1 MLKRNQ
7 RQYLGI
13 LFEVW
18 DSNQS
23 WFWFVIDPHCEGGSI
38 GAAASEMEA
47 VRDACR
53 SIDEMMCSYLPPC
66 SADTAVPWNKPQG
79 KDMTRTAAIAHAHEQ
94 LRSGDFLREL
104 DRRVAYPTESQNAN
118 RADVLR
124 AYLEKELMPAF
135 AELDSQRDDHRIALA
150 H

>member
-38 GAAASEMEA
+38 GAAASETEA

-53 SIDEMMCSYLPPC
+53 SIDEMMMAYLPP
-66 SADTAVPWNKPQG
+66 SALGWEISLANLERYLACGCDY
-79 KDMTRTAAIAHAHEQ
+79 
-94 LRSGDFLREL
+94 
-104 DRRVAYPTESQNAN
+104 RV
-118 RADVLR
+118 
-124 AYLEKELMPAF
+124 
-135 AELDSQRDDHRIALA
+135 
-150 H
+150 